1 MLILDRF
8 APMAEELDTY
18 FTSFDP
24 QEAFIRG
31 EIEPMIAA
39 MEDAPV
45 LMQKAAIITKIA
57 EVTDLAVF
65 RHFPLYAQIAAARPR
80 FSWGGLYSP
89 NGAMYL
95 HNHRGGKLL
104 QEYNDFL
111 ADDRSAG
118 YLHNWNN
125 PVGND
130 HHALNYDTILTKGLD
145 GLRAEALRFRE
156 TADEDKRTFYDAAI
170 TSLDALA
177 GLARRFSNE
186 AARMLE
192 AETDPAV
199 RKNLARI
206 ADTAARIPMQPAETF
221 YEALAAIFFC
231 RECVG
236 TLDGIGI
243 STYGHLDRLLAPYY
257 ERDLAAGRITPD
269 EAGDLLAAL
278 FVWTAVRFN
287 ENAAP
292 GETSTTIIL
301 GGCDADGN
309 VVYNDVTR
317 LILKTELELRCVN
330 LKLDCRISKAHP
342 AQYIEDL
349 CAVQAAGLAVMVFMN
364 DDVHIAARVR
374 RGQDIRDARLYVA
387 GGCHEI
393 VLGGTEVCTRADT
406 WIGLPRILLDTL
418 KKREYA
424 DFEELLQEAIADVRA
439 YHIRIENAKNKVEVH
454 WSEINPMPLYS
465 TMLTGCLESGRDCTA
480 GGVKYASTALSMVA
494 PATFIDSL
502 YSVKTLCFDEKKLT
516 LSELTAILDDNFE
529 GQEPLRQYIINRI
542 PKYGSGNAEVDAFSA
557 RVMAMLSEVS
567 GRENGRGGRYYPAF
581 YPHQAFQVLG
591 GRTGATPDGRKH
603 GFPLSRGCSPSEF
616 LTGITPG
623 DMLESART
631 IDFTGFTDSTALEM
645 TLPRLGDAAAA
656 ILPAIVAQFLEN
668 GGSTLQFNM
677 LDREMLLE
685 AQREPEKHRDIIV
698 RVCGYSYYFIYLRRD
713 IQDEIIARALRE

>member
-18 FTSFDP
+18 FSSFDP
-24 QEAFIRG
+24 QEAFIRS

-57 EVTDLAVF
+57 EITDLAVF

-130 HHALNYDTILTKGLD
+130 HHALNYDTILKEGLD

-170 TSLDALA
+170 ASLDALA
-177 GLARRFSNE
+177 GLARRFSDE

-269 EAGDLLAAL
+269 EASDLLAAL

-301 GGCDADGN
+301 GGCDAD
-309 VVYNDVTR
+309 
-317 LILKTELELRCVN
+317 
-330 LKLDCRISKAHP
+330 
-342 AQYIEDL
+342 
-349 CAVQAAGLAVMVFMN
+349 
-364 DDVHIAARVR
+364 
-374 RGQDIRDARLYVA
+374 
-387 GGCHEI
+387 
-393 VLGGTEVCTRADT
+393 
-406 WIGLPRILLDTL
+406 
-418 KKREYA
+418 
-424 DFEELLQEAIADVRA
+424 
-439 YHIRIENAKNKVEVH
+439 
-454 WSEINPMPLYS
+454 
-465 TMLTGCLESGRDCTA
+465 
-480 GGVKYASTALSMVA
+480 
-494 PATFIDSL
+494 
-502 YSVKTLCFDEKKLT
+502 
-516 LSELTAILDDNFE
+516 
-529 GQEPLRQYIINRI
+529 
-542 PKYGSGNAEVDAFSA
+542 
-557 RVMAMLSEVS
+557 
-567 GRENGRGGRYYPAF
+567 
-581 YPHQAFQVLG
+581 
-591 GRTGATPDGRKH
+591 
-603 GFPLSRGCSPSEF
+603 
-616 LTGITPG
+616 
-623 DMLESART
+623 
-631 IDFTGFTDSTALEM
+631 
-645 TLPRLGDAAAA
+645 
-656 ILPAIVAQFLEN
+656 
-668 GGSTLQFNM
+668 
-677 LDREMLLE
+677 
-685 AQREPEKHRDIIV
+685 
-698 RVCGYSYYFIYLRRD
+698 
-713 IQDEIIARALRE
+713 